1 MSNQRKTM
9 SGLGSIRRD
18 WSDSSISQPLKSS
31 QDIPWEAT
39 PPKPAAAPLTG
50 AQKRLRDI
58 QEALAQCQT
67 NKPPPP
73 LQSSAA
79 VNRSKRPS
87 QEALE
92 NEQPKKKRQL
102 PASWGADV
110 ATRSGFGSDS
120 IAASS
125 LPNKSRSTSQAT
137 SASTSQGKV
146 SATTQKKVASVFL
159 SQEQTQILKLVQE
172 GESVFYT
179 GSAGTGKSVLLR
191 EIIKVLKKKYFKT
204 PDAVAMTAS
213 TGIAACNIGGVT
225 IHSFAGVGL
234 ATESAEDL
242 ATKVRKNKKA
252 LTRWLRTKVLIIDEG
267 QAFAP
272 LCIYPFLTPT

>member
-1 MSNQRKTM
+1 MSNQRKTL

-18 WSDSSISQPLKSS
+18 WSDSAISQPPKSS
-31 QDIPWEAT
+31 QDIPWDPT
-39 PPKPAAAPLTG
+39 PPKTVEAPLTG

-58 QEALAQCQT
+58 QEALAACQT

-87 QEALE
+87 PETLE
-92 NEQPKKKRQL
+92 SEQPRKKRQL

-125 LPNKSRSTSQAT
+125 FSNKSRNVSQAT

-179 GSAGTGKSVLLR
+179 GSAGKLALSLHIQFSNSPKGTGKSVLLR

-213 TGIAACNIGGVT
+213 TGKP
-225 IHSFAGVGL
+225 
-234 ATESAEDL
+234 TERRFITL
-242 ATKVRKNKKA
+242 K
-252 LTRWLRTKVLIIDEG
+252 
-267 QAFAP
+267 F
-272 LCIYPFLTPT
+272 